1 MSDKA
6 DMMTGPNAA
15 MRCPLPVSEFWP
27 LSGKEGSTRD
37 PTPYRRRYNKNACP
51 WDLPA
56 VPE

>member
-27 LSGKEGSTRD
+27 LSGKEGS
-37 PTPYRRRYNKNACP
+37 
-51 WDLPA
+51 PA
-56 VPE
+56 AG